1 MNIFFPH
8 NLVPKKKAL
17 KWIDTRFLRVR
28 INLALPSSSHSY
40 LPSPFQP
47 QYWLCDNGFLSQ
59 FRKRDKKRAKGRKR
73 ERGWTGHLFKPLLRC
88 HVDRAGGQ
96 IGTLISIGFFSRHG
110 TRPLHGDEFELHP
123 PIDRKARWLLGQ
135 ASNCSTVQDR
145 GKSSNSTSII

>member
-1 MNIFFPH
+1 MNWYTVLESQNQPSTTFFLP
-8 NLVPKKKAL
+8 
-17 KWIDTRFLRVR
+17 FL
-28 INLALPSSSHSY
+28 PTF
-40 LPSPFQP
+40 PFPASILTLWQR
-47 QYWLCDNGFLSQ
+47 LSVSVQ
-59 FRKRDKKRAKGRKR
+59 EKRQEKGEGKR

-96 IGTLISIGFFSRHG
+96 IGTLKSIGFFSRHG

-135 ASNCSTVQDR
+135 ASNCSTRQFHNYSTSTVQDR